1 MGTSS
6 SKVPIPQ
13 DNDFY
18 QEAYNYTTHN
28 TEGIVVTD
36 ANNKEQNVQY
46 YKTLNPDNPIF
57 KQEII
62 ENGYEQAE
70 IKPWLTQLIP
80 LKTAGKRHNPGT
92 VLPNYSL
99 KIDHIFGYHVDDMR
113 NNLFCLPNDKIL
125 YATSSVAIIESI
137 CDNIQEIFGCDQ
149 KTPGSK
155 YCHNA
160 EITAIDY
167 LESDISM
174 IATGQRGLKPMILLW
189 SPIDGKTIYAKY
201 TQSRGSK
208 EVSGVSID
216 PLGKYVISYGKNDN
230 NSFFVFDIQQQKMV
244 WKQGTD
250 ENKLLSAKYGYTDY
264 THNTKDEIC
273 LVGYQKIIFANGHKK
288 TMSNILNNYP
298 KKKNQTFTS
307 CLHIKLEK
315 DLFWLVGT
323 YTGDVLKFKNCKL
336 DDEYSSIGKSSI
348 ECLFYSQHTNMLYV
362 SDSYNY
368 FFIYTVSSK
377 ELKKKEKVK
386 NNESIIKAIA
396 VNKSGDIFQGL
407 KNGTIRK
414 FIPAEKSSKK
424 VIEYEDIVQTH
435 HEGGLYG
442 IDLVDDKRIITTGED
457 NKIMVWNFK
466 SLKCENIGIINPLVT
481 TTKSS
486 DKKTILTVL
495 EKYNKSWAVSY
506 NKGKDH
512 VAIGICNGRISI
524 RAGIKNLNE
533 KVQEDIDLGR
543 VPVTELKYTKYGNML
558 AVCLESKEIF
568 FLNPNDNYKQVTK
581 IEFANDYYA
590 TFLDWDFSGEFIQI
604 VTNKNTYDI
613 YSIPSLKNL
622 NKINEDPS
630 LLKKFEETR
639 WPDITCK
646 FGYNV
651 QGIFGGSSD
660 PDFITS
666 CGKGKHENIIASGD
680 EDLNLNLCNYPVL
693 TDNCKVKKYYSHC
706 EPIKR
711 VLFTYDDKKLITIGG
726 KDKSIFIW
734 EVVEA

>member
-6 SKVPIPQ
+6 SKAPIPQ

-70 IKPWLTQLIP
+70 VKPWLTQLIP

-230 NSFFVFDIQQQKMV
+230 NSFDFHSQNYIYPDKPSMFL
-244 WKQGTD
+244 TP
-250 ENKLLSAKYGYTDY
+250 
-264 THNTKDEIC
+264 
-273 LVGYQKIIFANGHKK
+273 
-288 TMSNILNNYP
+288 NIL
-298 KKKNQTFTS
+298 
-307 CLHIKLEK
+307 H
-315 DLFWLVGT
+315 
-323 YTGDVLKFKNCKL
+323 
-336 DDEYSSIGKSSI
+336 
-348 ECLFYSQHTNMLYV
+348 
-362 SDSYNY
+362 
-368 FFIYTVSSK
+368 
-377 ELKKKEKVK
+377 
-386 NNESIIKAIA
+386 
-396 VNKSGDIFQGL
+396 
-407 KNGTIRK
+407 
-414 FIPAEKSSKK
+414 
-424 VIEYEDIVQTH
+424 
-435 HEGGLYG
+435 
-442 IDLVDDKRIITTGED
+442 
-457 NKIMVWNFK
+457 
-466 SLKCENIGIINPLVT
+466 NI
-481 TTKSS
+481 
-486 DKKTILTVL
+486 
-495 EKYNKSWAVSY
+495 
-506 NKGKDH
+506 
-512 VAIGICNGRISI
+512 
-524 RAGIKNLNE
+524 
-533 KVQEDIDLGR
+533 
-543 VPVTELKYTKYGNML
+543 
-558 AVCLESKEIF
+558 
-568 FLNPNDNYKQVTK
+568 
-581 IEFANDYYA
+581 
-590 TFLDWDFSGEFIQI
+590 
-604 VTNKNTYDI
+604 
-613 YSIPSLKNL
+613 
-622 NKINEDPS
+622 
-630 LLKKFEETR
+630 
-639 WPDITCK
+639 
-646 FGYNV
+646 
-651 QGIFGGSSD
+651 
-660 PDFITS
+660 
-666 CGKGKHENIIASGD
+666 
-680 EDLNLNLCNYPVL
+680 
-693 TDNCKVKKYYSHC
+693 
-706 EPIKR
+706 
-711 VLFTYDDKKLITIGG
+711 
-726 KDKSIFIW
+726 KSIHN
-734 EVVEA
+734 V